1 VQIGDTKFMDRTLT
15 QANLGGPPPILPDL
29 PPGGD
34 SGEDRDRDRP
44 IPGSS
49 RQTSITGILVLM
61 CASMMTFAALVSAMV
76 VRRGLNND
84 WGQIGLPH
92 ILWWNTGILLLSSVA
107 IDTGRRLLRRN
118 KRAAFTWLWSAGT
131 LLGAAFL
138 AGQVIAWRQL
148 AERGFYLRGHPSSA
162 FFYVLTWA
170 HAAHVVGALGAVMY
184 VEYRSLRFQLG
195 PSRRTLVDVSA
206 IFWHF
211 LDVLWLGIMALF
223 AFWA

>member
-1 VQIGDTKFMDRTLT
+1 MDRTLT

-29 PPGGD
+29 PPGDG
-34 SGEDRDRDRP
+34 GEDRERDRP
-44 IPGSS
+44 VPGNS
-49 RQTSITGILVLM
+49 RQTSITGIIVLM
-61 CASMMTFAALVSAMV
+61 CASVMTFASFVSAMV

-84 WGQIGLPH
+84 WGQIGLPQ
-92 ILWWNTGILLLSSVA
+92 ILWWNTGILILSSVA

-118 KRAAFTWLWSAGT
+118 KRAAFNWFWSVGT

-148 AERGFYLRGHPSSA
+148 AERGFYLSGHPSSA
-162 FFYVLTWA
+162 FFYLLTWA

-184 VEYRSLRFQLG
+184 VEYRALRFQLG
-195 PSRRTLVDVSA
+195 PSRRTMVDVSA

-211 LDVLWLGIMALF
+211 LDVLWLGIMGLF
-223 AFWA
+223 VFWA

>member
-1 VQIGDTKFMDRTLT
+1 MDRTLT
-15 QANLGGPPPILPDL
+15 QASLGGPPPILPEL

-34 SGEDRDRDRP
+34 SGEDRDRGRP
-44 IPGSS
+44 IPGNS
-49 RQTSITGILVLM
+49 RQTSITGVIVLM
-61 CASMMTFAALVSAMV
+61 CASVMTFAALVSAMV

-118 KRAAFTWLWSAGT
+118 KRTAFTWLWSAGT

-148 AERGFYLRGHPSSA
+148 AERGFYLAGHPSSA

-170 HAAHVVGALGAVMY
+170 HAAHVVGALAAVMY